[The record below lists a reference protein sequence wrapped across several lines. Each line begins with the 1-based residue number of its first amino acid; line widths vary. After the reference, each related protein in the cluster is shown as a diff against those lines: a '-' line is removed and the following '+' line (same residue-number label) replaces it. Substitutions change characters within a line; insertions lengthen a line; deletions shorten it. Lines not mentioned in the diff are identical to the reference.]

1 MRRNGYRAVTFP
13 VTGLSEDR
21 AMTTYRFPC
30 GHVEAK
36 KSADARRKLKARAAW
51 LSCRRCN
58 VVAIAVKPKP
68 VISLTAS
75 LAVRP
80 DRVGHS

>member
-1 MRRNGYRAVTFP
+1 MTLP
-13 VTGLSEDR
+13 VTGLPDDR

-36 KSADARRKLKARAAW
+36 KSADGRRKVKARAAW
-51 LSCRRCN
+51 LACRRCN
-58 VVAIAVKPKP
+58 VVAFTVKPKP